1 MDNNQYYYGYI
12 TKLYNI
18 TKDKINDKDLLEIFC
33 EFISSN
39 PYFKYNGTFLRDS
52 IILFSDKLEGFMKKK
67 KIVEDF
73 NNKFSNNYESLS
85 GWHIIIDNFY
95 VITQNFEIK
104 LLLDFKECKYLER
117 FINEFNFSQH
127 DTNYFLIRYL
137 KLRIDEKNYCG
148 CIEREI
154 LEKRKIKDI
163 EEYENNKD
171 RIISELFSTLE
182 SILIEENYNKRGN
195 EVG

>member
-117 FINEFNFSQH
+117 FINEFNFSQY

>member
-73 NNKFSNNYESLS
+73 NNKFSNNYESLKK
-85 GWHIIIDNFY
+85 
-95 VITQNFEIK
+95 VP
-104 LLLDFKECKYLER
+104 L
-117 FINEFNFSQH
+117 
-127 DTNYFLIRYL
+127 YL
-137 KLRIDEKNYCG
+137 K
-148 CIEREI
+148 
-154 LEKRKIKDI
+154 
-163 EEYENNKD
+163 
-171 RIISELFSTLE
+171 
-182 SILIEENYNKRGN
+182 
-195 EVG
+195 